1 MTRLRARPKMAG
13 IGGVFLWLRLQSRQR
28 ILSALESLSSIY
40 GRCRCF
46 AKEEE
51 PGCEPRMGENF

>member
-1 MTRLRARPKMAG
+1 MAG
-13 IGGVFLWLRLQSRQR
+13 KGGVFLWLRLQSRQR
-28 ILSALESLSSIY
+28 ILSALESLSSIF

>member
-1 MTRLRARPKMAG
+1 MTG
-13 IGGVFLWLRLQSRQR
+13 NGGVFLWLRLQSRQR
-28 ILSALESLSSIY
+28 ISSALESLRSIF
-40 GRCRCF
+40 GQCRCF